1 MDTLTHALSGALL
14 ARATAPQN
22 ADDRTL
28 PLGRRL
34 FVGFLAAA
42 APDLDFVIS
51 YIGPVEYLLHH
62 RGATHSLILLPL
74 WAYFLARL
82 CALIWRR
89 DRPWRAYFGVITFG
103 LGIHIAGDWITSF
116 GTMVLAPLSDVR
128 VGIGTTFIIDLWFT
142 GIILAA
148 LAACAVWRA
157 SHVPA
162 IAGLAALC
170 GYIAFQGV
178 LQERAVEWGEAYARG
193 AGLKQAEVT
202 AQPRPV
208 SPFNWLVV
216 VRSGEEARYSFINLA
231 RREPLRPAPDAGTMA
246 RLDAAYL
253 PRAQA
258 QWVHGNRFGSS
269 PAERAIA
276 REAWSQP
283 QFAFYRWFAEEPV
296 LLRVDAGNPST
307 CAWFQDLRFFTP
319 GRDTWPFRY
328 GMCREEDGPWQLFRL
343 DGNDVRVPIKMG
355 SW

>member
-28 PLGRRL
+28 PIGRRL

-62 RGATHSLILLPL
+62 RGATHSLVLLPL

-82 CALIWRR
+82 CAVTWRR
-89 DRPWRAYFGVITFG
+89 DRPWRAYFGVIALS

-116 GTMVLAPLSDVR
+116 GTMVFAPLSDAR

-142 GIILAA
+142 GIILAG
-148 LAACAVWRA
+148 LAACVVWRA
-157 SHVPA
+157 SPMPA
-162 IAGLAALC
+162 IAGLATLC

-178 LQERAVEWGEAYARG
+178 LQQRAVEWGEAYARDS
-193 AGLKQAEVT
+193 GLKQAEVT

-208 SPFNWLVV
+208 SPFNWMVV
-216 VRSGEEARYSFINLA
+216 VRSGEEARYSFINLV
-231 RREPLRPAPDAGTMA
+231 RREPLQPAPDAGIIA

-253 PRAQA
+253 PLALAR
-258 QWVHGNRFGSS
+258 WVHATRFGSS
-269 PAERAIA
+269 AGERAAA

-283 QFAFYRWFAEEPV
+283 RFEFFRWFAGEPV
-296 LLRVDAGNPST
+296 LLRVESGNPLT

-328 GMCREEDGPWQLFRL
+328 GMCREEGGPWQLFRL
-343 DGNDVRVPIKMG
+343 DGNDTRVPIR
-355 SW
+355 

>member
-42 APDLDFVIS
+42 VPDLDFVIS
-51 YIGPVEYLLHH
+51 YIGPVEYLLYH

-74 WAYFLARL
+74 WAYLLARL
-82 CALIWRR
+82 CAVIWRR
-89 DRPWRAYFGVITFG
+89 DRPWRAYFGVIAFG

-116 GTMVLAPLSDVR
+116 GTMVFAPLSDAR

-142 GIILAA
+142 GIILAG
-148 LAACAVWRA
+148 LAVCVVWRA
-157 SHVPA
+157 SPVPA

-178 LQERAVEWGEAYARG
+178 LHQRAVEWGEAHARDS
-193 AGLKQAEVT
+193 GLTQAEVT

-208 SPFNWLVV
+208 SPFNWMVI
-216 VRSGEEARYSFINLA
+216 VRSGEEARYSFINLV
-231 RREPLRPAPDAGTMA
+231 RREPLQPAPDAGTIA
-246 RLDAAYL
+246 LFDAAYL
-253 PRAQA
+253 PLAQA
-258 QWVHGNRFGSS
+258 RWVHATRFGSS
-269 PAERAIA
+269 VAERATA

-283 QFAFYRWFAEEPV
+283 RFEFFRWFAEEPV
-296 LLRVDAGNPST
+296 LLRVDSGNPST

-328 GMCREEDGPWQLFRL
+328 GMCREEGAPWQLFRL
-343 DGNDVRVPIKMG
+343 DGNDTRVPIR
-355 SW
+355 

>member
-1 MDTLTHALSGALL
+1 VDTLTHALSGALL

-62 RGATHSLILLPL
+62 RGATHSLVLLPL
-74 WAYFLARL
+74 WAYLLARL
-82 CALIWRR
+82 CAVTWRR
-89 DRPWRAYFGVITFG
+89 DRPWRAYFGVIALS

-116 GTMVLAPLSDVR
+116 GTMVFAPLSDAR
-128 VGIGTTFIIDLWFT
+128 VGIGTTSIIDLWFT
-142 GIILAA
+142 GVILVG

-157 SHVPA
+157 SPVPA
-162 IAGLAALC
+162 TAGLAALC

-178 LQERAVEWGEAYARG
+178 LHQRAVEWGEAYARDS
-193 AGLKQAEVT
+193 GLKQAEVT

-208 SPFNWLVV
+208 SPFNWMVV
-216 VRSGEEARYSFINLA
+216 VSSGEEARYSFVNLA
-231 RREPLRPAPDAGTMA
+231 RREPLRPAPDAGYIA

-253 PRAQA
+253 PLAQA
-258 QWVHGNRFGSS
+258 QWVRASRFGSS
-269 PAERAIA
+269 AAERAIA

-283 QFAFYRWFAEEPV
+283 RFAFYRWFAVEPV
-296 LLRVDAGNPST
+296 LLRVDSGNPST
-307 CAWFQDLRFFTP
+307 CAWFQDLRFFTL

-328 GMCREEDGPWQLFRL
+328 GMCQEEGAPWQLFRL
-343 DGNDVRVPIKMG
+343 DGNDTRVPIR
-355 SW
+355 

>member
-14 ARATAPQN
+14 ARVAAPAQ
-22 ADDRTL
+22 ADETKL

-34 FVGFLAAA
+34 FIGFLAAA

-62 RGATHSLILLPL
+62 RGATHSLLLLPL
-74 WAYFLARL
+74 WAYLLARL
-82 CALIWRR
+82 CAVMWRR
-89 DRPWRAYFGVITFG
+89 DRPWRAYFGVIALG

-116 GTMVLAPLSDVR
+116 GTMVFTPLSDAR

-142 GIILAA
+142 GIILAGLVA
-148 LAACAVWRA
+148 STVWRA
-157 SHVPA
+157 SPLPA

-178 LQERAVEWGEAYARG
+178 LHQRAVDWGEAYAR
-193 AGLKQAEVT
+193 ASGLAAAEVT

-208 SPFNWLVV
+208 SPLNWMVV
-216 VRSGEEARYSFINLA
+216 VRTGEEVRYSFVNLA
-231 RREPLRPAPDAGTMA
+231 RREPLRPAPDAGFIE

-253 PRAQA
+253 PLAQA
-258 QWVHGNRFGSS
+258 QWVRGTRFGSS
-269 PAERAIA
+269 DTERAIA

-283 QFAFYRWFAEEPV
+283 RFAFYRWFAEEPV
-296 LLRVDAGNPST
+296 LLRVESGNPST
-307 CAWFQDLRFFTP
+307 CAWFQDLRFVTP

-328 GMCREEDGPWQLFRL
+328 GMCRDGGGAWRLFQLAGED
-343 DGNDVRVPIKMG
+343 RVAV
-355 SW
+355 W

>member
-1 MDTLTHALSGALL
+1 VDTLTHALSGALL

-62 RGATHSLILLPL
+62 RGATHSLVLLPL
-74 WAYFLARL
+74 WAYLLARL
-82 CALIWRR
+82 CAVTWRR
-89 DRPWRAYFGVITFG
+89 DRPWRAYFGVIAFG

-116 GTMVLAPLSDVR
+116 GTMVFAPLSDAR

-142 GIILAA
+142 GIILAG
-148 LAACAVWRA
+148 LAACIVWRA
-157 SHVPA
+157 SPVPA

-178 LQERAVEWGEAYARG
+178 LHERAVEWGEVHARDS
-193 AGLKQAEVT
+193 GLKQAEVS

-208 SPFNWLVV
+208 SPFNWMVI
-216 VRSGEEARYSFINLA
+216 VRSSEEARYSFINLV
-231 RREPLRPAPDAGTMA
+231 RREPLRPAPDAGYIA
-246 RLDAAYL
+246 LLDAAYL
-253 PRAQA
+253 PLAQA
-258 QWVHGNRFGSS
+258 RWVHATRFGSS
-269 PAERAIA
+269 AAERATA

-283 QFAFYRWFAEEPV
+283 RFSFYRWFAEEPV
-296 LLRVDAGNPST
+296 LLRVDSGNPST

-328 GMCREEDGPWQLFRL
+328 GMCREGDGPWQLFRL
-343 DGNDVRVPIKMG
+343 DGSDTRVPIR
-355 SW
+355 